1 MLGGGEAAE
10 DEVDVADFLAEG
22 VVAGAEAETAEL
34 IRIEVLEDGFEAV
47 IGASGAMFAVA
58 DGAEG

>member
-1 MLGGGEAAE
+1 MLGGSEAAE

-34 IRIEVLEDGFEAV
+34 VGT
-47 IGASGAMFAVA
+47 
-58 DGAEG
+58 